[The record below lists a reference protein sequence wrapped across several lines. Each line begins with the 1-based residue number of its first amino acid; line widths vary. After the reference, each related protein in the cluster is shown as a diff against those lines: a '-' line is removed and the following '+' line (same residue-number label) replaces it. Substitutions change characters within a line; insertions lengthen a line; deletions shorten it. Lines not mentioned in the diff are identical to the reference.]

1 MKRFLSLILAL
12 LLLPAAGQA
21 ADTETTDGMQS
32 FFSTLFAKAD
42 PVGGVALVA
51 EGDNVIFA
59 LPYGRMGGGQDVTTD
74 TVFKV
79 ASVTKLI
86 SAIGVLQLAEQKGID
101 LDAPLAGILR
111 EPVANPYFPDSPVT
125 LRQVMSHTSSI
136 SESAAYAKAPRWA
149 SITKEDGYFNRTV
162 PGAAY
167 EYANLN
173 GGILG
178 AVIER
183 LSGQSLNT
191 YMTEHVFG
199 PLGINAAYSAAL
211 LPDSSCLSATYN
223 TNGDVY
229 MSANNYLKNDANF
242 DDTCDPAAH
251 YRTSVGSLYI
261 SASGLLKLGMMLA
274 NEGEID
280 GVHIL
285 NAATVHEMELD
296 QRVLPSSS
304 VTGESPYGLN
314 LYRFTAGD
322 GTVWY
327 GHQGRWE
334 GMTADLFYEKGSRT
348 VLLLILNGGK
358 KVTGR
363 EINRHAESAI
373 QFLTERLA
381 PIVE

>member
-1 MKRFLSLILAL
+1 MKRFLSMVLVL
-12 LLLPAAGQA
+12 LLLCPAAGQA
-21 ADTETTDGMQS
+21 AGTETDDMQS
-32 FFSTLFAKAD
+32 FFASLFAKAD

-51 EGDNVIFA
+51 EGDEITFA
-59 LPYGRMGGGQDVTTD
+59 LPYGRMGGGQDVTAD

-86 SAIGVLQLAEQKGID
+86 SAIGVLQLAEQKGVA
-101 LDAPLAGILR
+101 LDTPLAVILGA
-111 EPVANPYFPDSPVT
+111 PIANPYFPDTPVT
-125 LRQVMSHTSSI
+125 LRQVMSHTSSL
-136 SESAAYAKAPRWA
+136 SESAAYARAPRWA
-149 SITKEDGYFNRTV
+149 NITKEDGYFKRTA

-178 AVIER
+178 AVIEQ

-191 YMTEHVFG
+191 YMAEHVFG

-211 LPDSSCLSATYN
+211 LPDSSRLSATYS

-229 MSANNYLKNDANF
+229 MSANNYLKNDASF
-242 DDTCDPAAH
+242 DDTCNPSAH

-296 QRVLPSSS
+296 QRVLPGST

-314 LYRFTAGD
+314 LYRFAAGD
-322 GTVWY
+322 GTLWY

-358 KVTGR
+358 KATGR
-363 EINRHAESAI
+363 EINRHAENAI
-373 QFLTERLA
+373 EFLTERLA

>member
-21 ADTETTDGMQS
+21 ADTETDGMQS
-32 FFSTLFAKAD
+32 FFSALFEKAG
-42 PVGGVALVA
+42 PAGGVALVA
-51 EGDNVIFA
+51 EGDEMIFA
-59 LPYGRMGGGQDVTTD
+59 LPYGRMGGGQSVTAD

-86 SAIGVLQLAEQKGID
+86 SAIGVLQLVEQKGIA
-101 LDAPLAGILR
+101 LDTSIAGILGA
-111 EPVANPYFPDSPVT
+111 PIANPYFPDLPIT
-125 LRQVMSHTSSI
+125 LRQVMSHTSSL
-136 SESAAYAKAPRWA
+136 SESAAYARAPRWGE
-149 SITKEDGYFNRTV
+149 ITKEDGYFNRTA

-191 YMTEHVFG
+191 YMAGHVFN

-211 LPDSSCLSATYN
+211 LPDSSRLSATYR

-229 MSANNYLKNDANF
+229 MSANNYLKNDAEY
-242 DDTCDPAAH
+242 DDTCNPSAH
-251 YRTSVGSLYI
+251 YRTTVGSLYI
-261 SASGLLKLGMMLA
+261 SATGLLKLGMMLA
-274 NEGEID
+274 NEGEMD
-280 GVHIL
+280 GVRIL
-285 NAATVHEMELD
+285 SAATVHEMELD
-296 QRVLPSSS
+296 QRALPLSS
-304 VTGESPYGLN
+304 VAGESPYGLN
-314 LYRFTAGD
+314 LYRFTAQD

-334 GMTADLFYEKGSRT
+334 GLTVDLFYEKGSRT
-348 VLLLILNGGK
+348 VLLLILNGAK
-358 KVTGR
+358 KETGR
-363 EINRHAESAI
+363 ELSRPAEKAI
-373 QFLTERLA
+373 EFLTERLA